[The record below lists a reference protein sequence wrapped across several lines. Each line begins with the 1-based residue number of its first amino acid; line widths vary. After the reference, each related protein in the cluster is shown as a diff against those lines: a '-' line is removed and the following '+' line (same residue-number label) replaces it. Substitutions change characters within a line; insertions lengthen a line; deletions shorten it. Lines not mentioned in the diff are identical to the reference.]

1 MLPRLVLLVVQLAAA
16 WFLAD
21 SVRSI
26 LSPIVGRQYDIFLY
40 AVIYAAIIMVVGFAG
55 SLVLKNVRVP
65 TVGTFLVSLL
75 FALILAGAIFFDQIR
90 TPLEAAIPLL
100 RGNAKVYP
108 LVGAMLGYILKR

>member
-1 MLPRLVLLVVQLAAA
+1 MLPRLVLLLVQLAAA

-26 LSPIVGRQYDIFLY
+26 VSPIVGRQYDIFLY

-65 TVGTFLVSLL
+65 TAATFTVSLL
-75 FALILAGAIFFDQIR
+75 FALILAGATYFDQVR
-90 TPLEAAIPLL
+90 TALDTAIPLL
-100 RGNAKVYP
+100 RGNTKVYP
-108 LVGAMLGYILKR
+108 LVGAILGYILKR